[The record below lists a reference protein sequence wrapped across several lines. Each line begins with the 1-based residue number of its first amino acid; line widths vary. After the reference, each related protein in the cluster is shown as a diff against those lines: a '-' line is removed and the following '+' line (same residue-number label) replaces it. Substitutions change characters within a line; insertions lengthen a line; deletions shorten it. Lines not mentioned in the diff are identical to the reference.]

1 MMLPFLSAVHQHLLK
16 VKRSSF
22 FSTLLLLLA
31 VSHLENKKRRRNL
44 AEAMQMNIRPHKI
57 NLECN
62 V

>member
-31 VSHLENKKRRRNL
+31 VSHLENKKEEEIWLKPCR
-44 AEAMQMNIRPHKI
+44 
-57 NLECN
+57 
-62 V
+62 